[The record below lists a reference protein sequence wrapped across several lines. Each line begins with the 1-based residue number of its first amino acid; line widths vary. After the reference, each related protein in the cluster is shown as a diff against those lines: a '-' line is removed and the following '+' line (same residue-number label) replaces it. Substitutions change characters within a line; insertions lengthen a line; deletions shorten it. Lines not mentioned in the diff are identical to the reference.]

1 MCPNWKTLLPLS
13 VTAAIFFNACQGTA
27 IDNKE
32 SSAKSDTTS
41 VISEFQLQE
50 SILTASESYRITSS
64 DEDSTVY
71 YLSLSSSVQ
80 WPESLGKHKIQA
92 LRDTIISIAFGP
104 TKYNDIRN
112 AIKASVTDVSQF
124 GLGDKIERIES
135 VPDSIAPN
143 ELYSNRT
150 VQMVECTEQ
159 TVTYSAAWSEYLGG
173 AHPNSGATPFTFV
186 LASDSI
192 VNMNYLFKPG
202 AEKKLLPKIL
212 ESLAMNYSMSV
223 EELNNALLNS
233 PTSVTGNVYILNN
246 TIVFHYNPYDI
257 LPYSYGASDAY
268 IIPYE
273 VADLLTPQ
281 AKKLLLD

>member
-104 TKYNDIRN
+104 TKYNDVRN

-135 VPDSIAPN
+135 VPDSIAPCRWWN
-143 ELYSNRT
+143 VLNR
-150 VQMVECTEQ
+150 
-159 TVTYSAAWSEYLGG
+159 
-173 AHPNSGATPFTFV
+173 P
-186 LASDSI
+186 
-192 VNMNYLFKPG
+192 
-202 AEKKLLPKIL
+202 
-212 ESLAMNYSMSV
+212 
-223 EELNNALLNS
+223 
-233 PTSVTGNVYILNN
+233 
-246 TIVFHYNPYDI
+246 
-257 LPYSYGASDAY
+257 
-268 IIPYE
+268 
-273 VADLLTPQ
+273 
-281 AKKLLLD
+281 